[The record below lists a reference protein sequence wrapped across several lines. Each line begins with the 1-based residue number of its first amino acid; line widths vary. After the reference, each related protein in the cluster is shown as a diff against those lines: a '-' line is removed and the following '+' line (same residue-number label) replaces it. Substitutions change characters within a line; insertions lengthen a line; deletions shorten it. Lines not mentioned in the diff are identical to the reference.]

1 MKLFLKISYLGTSYC
16 GYQVQ
21 NNGVTIQQRLN
32 EATEAVFGF
41 PCDIVGCS
49 RTDSG
54 VHANEFCLT
63 VAQKGRGS
71 IEFSIPIDK
80 IPTALNCRLP
90 VDIAVK
96 DAATVPDEFHP
107 RYDVKYKEYV
117 YRIWNGRTKNPFLAD
132 RAYYPS
138 VPVSDERIA
147 LMNEAAAHF
156 VGTHDFATYMA
167 TGSKIKDTVRTVFYA
182 DVSVEGDLITF
193 RIAADGF
200 LYNMVR
206 IMAGTLLEV
215 ARGNLLP
222 TDIEAVTE
230 SRDRRRAGATAPA
243 HGLYLNRVS
252 YEELA
257 PNLQKGEND
266 GVSEVYSRRPVR
278 CIGGC
283 YHGDLC

>member
-1 MKLFLKISYLGTSYC
+1 MKLLLKIAYLGTAYC

-21 NNGVTIQQRLN
+21 NNGVTIQQKMN

-63 VAQKGRGS
+63 VAEKGKAG
-71 IEFSIPIDK
+71 IDFSIPVDK

-90 VDIAVK
+90 VDIAVMS
-96 DAATVPDEFHP
+96 AEETDENFHP

-117 YRIWNGRTKNPFLAD
+117 YKIWNGKTKNPFLAD
-132 RAYYPS
+132 RAYYPTYPIS
-138 VPVSDERIA
+138 KERVA
-147 LMNEAAAHF
+147 RMNAAASRF
-156 VGTHDFATYMA
+156 VGTHDFVSYMA
-167 TGSKIKDTVRTVFYA
+167 AGSKIKETVRTVYYA
-182 DVSVEGDLITF
+182 DVTEEGEEITF

-206 IMAGTLLEV
+206 IMAGTLLDV
-215 ARGNLLP
+215 AKGSLMP
-222 TDIEAVTE
+222 DDIDGITLGC
-230 SRDRRRAGATAPA
+230 DRRLAGATAPA

-252 YEELA
+252 YE
-257 PNLQKGEND
+257 K
-266 GVSEVYSRRPVR
+266 YRM
-278 CIGGC
+278 I
-283 YHGDLC
+283 